1 MLDLFVRLLARWISP
16 TCLHRSVEPRKH
28 FPYHTY
34 RGEPLFLSYMCY
46 LYSLDQ
52 TNNPDKMLS
61 SLLADPA
68 SIHIK
73 LTMGGPPTSDVC
85 LQQKAP
91 FCFSRHDSINNS
103 QPHLGSIP
111 LYLCNHTS
119 HLSFGSRY
127 CFGSIAFSG
136 RFPSASEDTS
146 LVWGSA
152 NKYPERLLFTID
164 SSFCLLTPGIFFLC
178 GTTTYLCLPTN

>member
-1 MLDLFVRLLARWISP
+1 
-16 TCLHRSVEPRKH
+16 
-28 FPYHTY
+28 
-34 RGEPLFLSYMCY
+34 
-46 LYSLDQ
+46 
-52 TNNPDKMLS
+52 MLS

-152 NKYPERLLFTID
+152 NKAIAPDISVAPNNHTLPIPLIHNPPKWAIQFIPLLISLEIAAGIGTGTAGLMTSLNYSLWCWRRLLRVPWTAKR
-164 SSFCLLTPGIFFLC
+164 S
-178 GTTTYLCLPTN
+178 N